1 MITKPH
7 IWLIVSAGTIV
18 VSLLI
23 IFLVQPQWGIDFTGG
38 SLLEISTPNADAEAI
53 RTVLE
58 SVLDDSVT
66 VQASQEGRFLIRTV
80 PLTEDQHQVALEA
93 LGEAELLEEQLRFE
107 SIGPTIGEELRRKAI
122 TAIIVVVIALISYLA
137 YTFRQA
143 SGVVSSWKFGLAA
156 VYALIHDLLFVLAVF
171 VLLGAWY
178 GIKIDTL
185 FVTAMLALLGYSVND
200 TIVIFNRL
208 KSEWG
213 ASTGGLLETL
223 DDAVRHSL
231 IRSLN
236 TSLTTLLVLTA
247 LLLVG
252 GQTIRWF
259 VVALLVGT
267 IVGTYSSLFVAPPFL
282 YFLSKSLPK
291 K

>member
-1 MITKPH
+1 MAASRQEAINIMITKPH

-38 SLLEISTPNADAEAI
+38 SLLEISAPGADAEAI
-53 RTVLE
+53 RTALE
-58 SVLDDSVT
+58 SVLDNSVT

-93 LGEAELLEEQLRFE
+93 LGEADLLEEQLRFE

-122 TAIIVVVIALISYLA
+122 TAIIIVVIALIGYLA

-178 GIKIDTL
+178 GVKIDTL

-259 VVALLVGT
+259 VVALLIGT
-267 IVGTYSSLFVAPPFL
+267 IIGTYSS
-282 YFLSKSLPK
+282 
-291 K
+291 

>member
-1 MITKPH
+1 MITKPR

-38 SLLEISTPNADAEAI
+38 SLLEISAPGADAEAI
-53 RTVLE
+53 RTVLD
-58 SVLDDSVT
+58 SVLDNSVT

-93 LGEAELLEEQLRFE
+93 LGKADLLEEQLRFE
-107 SIGPTIGEELRRKAI
+107 SIGPTIGEELRRKAV
-122 TAIIVVVIALISYLA
+122 TARIIVVIALVGYLA

-178 GIKIDTL
+178 GVKIDTL

-208 KSEWG
+208 KS
-213 ASTGGLLETL
+213 
-223 DDAVRHSL
+223 
-231 IRSLN
+231 
-236 TSLTTLLVLTA
+236 
-247 LLLVG
+247 
-252 GQTIRWF
+252 
-259 VVALLVGT
+259 
-267 IVGTYSSLFVAPPFL
+267 
-282 YFLSKSLPK
+282 
-291 K
+291 